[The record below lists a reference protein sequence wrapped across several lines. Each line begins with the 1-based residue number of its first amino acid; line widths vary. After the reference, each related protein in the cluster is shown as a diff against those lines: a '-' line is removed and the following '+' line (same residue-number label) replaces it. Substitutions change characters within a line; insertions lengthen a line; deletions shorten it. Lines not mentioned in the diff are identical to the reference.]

1 MGRIREVLDTPVLD
15 EVDVLVC
22 GGGMTGFPA
31 ALAAA
36 RNGASTILLESEGS
50 LGGTATA
57 GLMSGYAPYFGDG
70 LGSQIVGGIIIEFTE
85 RLEGEDALPADAFTS
100 SGGHCKLQFDPDVFK
115 RVAMDMV
122 REAGVEV
129 ILNGHARSPLMED
142 GQVLGVSFQTRMGG
156 FAIRAKTTVD
166 ATGDG
171 SIAAWAGA
179 PFEEASDSTATLM
192 YRICN
197 VDLDRT
203 AEAMSSRM
211 PEREAA
217 DFLDWYDRH
226 GTLSVVIQSDL
237 PDIYGE
243 AVSSG
248 DFPADPK
255 DEDGFDMQGL
265 HGLAGKGFAYV
276 FGPRVRGSCLDPRQ
290 TSRQEMDAYDRI
302 PQQMRLIRRVPGL
315 GRSFVVQVAPSL
327 GVRASRYVTCEYG
340 MTSQDIA
347 EGSRFPDAVGQ
358 GCRYLPWLEA
368 RQRFKGKVYQIP
380 YRALVPREVK
390 GLLIGGRSVSRGNVR
405 NMVNCAVMG
414 EACGTAAAISAW
426 RNESPE
432 EIPVPLLQRRLTEQ
446 GAILGL

>member
-100 SGGHCKLQFDPDVFK
+100 SGGHCKLQFDPEVFK

-179 PFEEASDSTATLM
+179 P
-192 YRICN
+192 
-197 VDLDRT
+197 
-203 AEAMSSRM
+203 SRKQAI
-211 PEREAA
+211 PPPHLCTVSVTSIWTER
-217 DFLDWYDRH
+217 
-226 GTLSVVIQSDL
+226 
-237 PDIYGE
+237 
-243 AVSSG
+243 
-248 DFPADPK
+248 
-255 DEDGFDMQGL
+255 
-265 HGLAGKGFAYV
+265 
-276 FGPRVRGSCLDPRQ
+276 PRQ
-290 TSRQEMDAYDRI
+290 CPPVCQRGRLQTSWT
-302 PQQMRLIRRVPGL
+302 GTTGT
-315 GRSFVVQVAPSL
+315 GRFL
-327 GVRASRYVTCEYG
+327 
-340 MTSQDIA
+340 
-347 EGSRFPDAVGQ
+347 
-358 GCRYLPWLEA
+358 W
-368 RQRFKGKVYQIP
+368 
-380 YRALVPREVK
+380 
-390 GLLIGGRSVSRGNVR
+390 
-405 NMVNCAVMG
+405 
-414 EACGTAAAISAW
+414 
-426 RNESPE
+426 
-432 EIPVPLLQRRLTEQ
+432 
-446 GAILGL
+446 